1 MKRQST
7 LLHQFVEYIPDD
19 LEDGTLYIS
28 TPFATAIH
36 KCCCGCGRQVVTPLS
51 PKDWRLI
58 FDGVSVSLDPSIG
71 NWNFPCQSHYWIR
84 RNAVSWAPRWS
95 QKEIDQGRAK
105 DRRLKHQYFEAGH
118 VGNSEVEM
126 PTTTREQAT
135 RKGVWSRLRDWL
147 SGSK

>member
-7 LLHQFVEYIPDD
+7 LRHQFVEYIPDD
-19 LEDGTLYIS
+19 LEDGTLYVS
-28 TPFATAIH
+28 VPFATAIH

-51 PKDWRLI
+51 PTDWKLI

-84 RNAVSWAPRWS
+84 RNAVSWAPRWT
-95 QKEIDQGRAK
+95 QKEIDLGRAK
-105 DRRLKHQYFEAGH
+105 DRRLKHQYFDNGQ
-118 VGNSEVEM
+118 VGDPEVEM
-126 PTTTREQAT
+126 PTITPEQAP
-135 RKGVWSRLRDWL
+135 RKGIWSRLRGWL